1 MPVYYDI
8 DPDLNLV
15 VYVCNGPFIASEFFK
30 TGDKVAFDPRLRP
43 LMNIIIDASQAYLE
57 VSIFDLHFALE
68 KSKESKR
75 MGKEIGRTA
84 VLTKSSSL
92 NFLAEAF
99 KLMSPEAPS
108 NFGIFNTQKDVIR
121 WLDLPEEAVHRFWQQ
136 LKEQARSNQP

>member
-8 DPDLNLV
+8 DLDLNLI
-15 VYVCNGPFIASEFFK
+15 VYICHGTFNASEFFK
-30 TGDKVAFDPRLRP
+30 TGDKVAFDPRLKP

-57 VSIFDLHFALE
+57 ISIFDLHFALE
-68 KSKESKR
+68 KAKESKR
-75 MGKEIGRTA
+75 MGKEIGQTA

-108 NFGIFNTQKDVIR
+108 NFGIFNTQKDIIR
-121 WLDLPEEAVHRFWQQ
+121 WLNLPEEAVDRFWGR
-136 LKEQARSNQP
+136 LREQIRSNQT